1 MPILGC
7 KMPILELIKLA
18 SHGAKRKAKW
28 CKTHPNAQIWI
39 EQNGHKSTIQPLNV
53 WFKTAIRARMERR
66 KRAFCKIYLPKL
78 GYPKNLP
85 TNFPLPPYCLPSY
98 YLPHYHLLLITLLLT
113 TILLATILL
122 TPYPSTTYNLITYYL
137 LLYFLLLTTI
147 LLTALLLTPYPSTTY
162 NLITYYLLPYFLLLT
177 TILLTTLLLTTLLP
191 TPLQHVLLFFD
202 TQLCFAT
209 LKWGVN
215 PKFIITLPS
224 TSVHER
230 SVYLGFASQRYHT
243 PLNFRPAPH
252 IAFGALTKYKGKY
265 NLAKSS
271 KQGTSS
277 NGRTSKPYD
286 LKTKEKR

>member
-1 MPILGC
+1 MKQP
-7 KMPILELIKLA
+7 
-18 SHGAKRKAKW
+18 KR
-28 CKTHPNAQIWI
+28 T
-39 EQNGHKSTIQPLNV
+39 
-53 WFKTAIRARMERR
+53 
-66 KRAFCKIYLPKL
+66 FCKIYLPRLSYSKTTL
-78 GYPKNLP
+78 QLS
-85 TNFPLPPYCLPSY
+85 PYCPTTYSLPQHHLLS
-98 YLPHYHLLLITLLLT
+98 YHLLPYYLLPCYLLLT
-113 TILLATILL
+113 TA
-122 TPYPSTTYNLITYYL
+122 P
-137 LLYFLLLTTI
+137 LTT
-147 LLTALLLTPYPSTTY
+147 LS
-162 NLITYYLLPYFLLLT
+162 
-177 TILLTTLLLTTLLP
+177 LTTLLLTTLLP

-209 LKWGVN
+209 LKWGIN
-215 PKFIITLPS
+215 TKFIITLPS

-277 NGRTSKPYD
+277 NGHTSKPYD